1 MNYPSKR
8 VQKSDRI
15 KTLKPSP
22 FLLRFLA
29 ALSIG
34 GGGAWQLFPLIAS
47 AQTVPLTP
55 AGTAINN
62 TATGTY
68 VDPNTGETFNTT
80 SNTVTATVAEVAGVA
95 AVPSG
100 IIDVNGG
107 SVTTNDQL
115 LFTFLVTNVGN
126 EVSALHIPST
136 VTPVGANL
144 GSAQVLNGVTL
155 TAGVYVTEINGVI
168 LARPVILPANGN
180 TNDATFINAINNAAG
195 GNYTALNG
203 GTPFNGSINANS
215 GIKVIVPATVTA
227 TVAGNPVSV
236 TLGDTGAN
244 NNNAGTQNQPDSG
257 LEPPTLGGTDPIS
270 AASEIYTINF
280 AGAPPANGVR
290 ESSAFQT
297 VPLATQINSLAL
309 ATILKTR
316 IAYNANSA
324 ATFTDDTLTYR
335 LDLRVESAAP
345 TGSTGIVPAPLLG
358 TSIRV
363 DGASPVTKV
372 LISDA
377 IPTNT
382 TIDLT
387 ALPPATVTING
398 VVWTRVYTAQP
409 VATGPLAATQDW
421 LTTAPTAGTTR
432 IGYIADGPLA
442 PGYTTALDPNGF
454 RIQVVTTGLTAVSSA
469 VTIANVAQVFGQST
483 AGSISPTNPLVY
495 DESGDQNP
503 NNFENGS
510 PSIPPITT
518 TNTSPSGVADP
529 NTDGTD
535 SNNGGNNNQGTGP
548 GGEDNVFTINPP
560 GSILNGPQGQA
571 GAIGPNGT
579 NQTDFANKSAP
590 IAAGL
595 KTGDPVN
602 PAAVT
607 FTNTVQNP
615 SSNTSQLDNV
625 TLEPIS
631 ATLAAAATGTAIA
644 NYDLSNLPLTNA
656 PLPEGTTVL
665 IAYGNRA
672 ALYTLTSGEFVLT
685 SSSPATVSVSGT
697 TVTITPGANETTPA
711 PIIIPTVA
719 IGQSLDYYVQVDLPG
734 GAAGAVVTKGYSVP
748 IVAYVNS
755 NTTDGSTF
763 KTTGTQLGQDNPFN
777 IEINRV
783 YTGYLDLVKLSR
795 VLQGTGPALSV
806 PADGTFSNTS
816 KTPAPG
822 NIIEYLLSYTNIST
836 PASGSGNVVLNA
848 NNIVITEDGAVAP
861 NNWATTTLNVPSTA
875 RVDQDGTQPT
885 PNTVPTYN
893 AVITFFTGAT
903 ATTTTDPTVTRYLD
917 SIPTLTPGQTGY
929 FKFQRQVK

>member
-8 VQKSDRI
+8 FQTSDRI

-136 VTPVGANL
+136 VTPVGASL

-155 TAGVYVTEINGVI
+155 AAGVYVTEINGVV
-168 LARPVILPANGN
+168 LAKPVILPANGN
-180 TNDATFINAINNAAG
+180 TNDPTFIAEINNPAG
-195 GNYTALNG
+195 GNYPA
-203 GTPFNGSINANS
+203 FNGSINANS

-227 TVAGNPVSV
+227 TVAGNPISV

-244 NNNAGTQNQPDSG
+244 NNTAGTQNQPDSG
-257 LEPPTLGGTDPIS
+257 LEPPAVGTDPIS
-270 AASEIYTINF
+270 TASEIYTVNF

-316 IAYNANSA
+316 TAYNANSA

-358 TSIRV
+358 TSITV
-363 DGASPVTKV
+363 DGNPATKV

-377 IPTNT
+377 IPANT
-382 TIDLT
+382 TIDTT

-409 VATGPLAATQDW
+409 VATGPLAAAQDW

-432 IGYIADGPLA
+432 IGYIADGLLA
-442 PGYTTALDPNGF
+442 SGYSTVLDPNGF
-454 RIQVVTTGLTAVSSA
+454 RVQVVTTGLTAVSSA

-483 AGSISPTNPLVY
+483 AGPISPTNPLVY

-503 NNFENGS
+503 NNFENGA
-510 PSIPPITT
+510 PSVPAITAP
-518 TNTSPSGVADP
+518 NTSPSGVADP
-529 NTDGTD
+529 NTNGTD

-560 GSILNGPQGQA
+560 GSILNGPQGQP

-590 IAAGL
+590 IAANL
-595 KTGDPVN
+595 KTGDPIN
-602 PAAVT
+602 PAPVT

-615 SSNTSQLDNV
+615 SSNTNQLDNV

-631 ATLAAAATGTAIA
+631 AGLAAAATGTAIS

-656 PLPEGTTVL
+656 PLPDGTTVL

-672 ALYTLTSGEFVLT
+672 ALYTLTGGNFVLT
-685 SSSPATVSVSGT
+685 SSSAATVSVSGT

-711 PIIIPTVA
+711 PIIIPTVVV
-719 IGQSLDYYVQVDLPG
+719 GQALDYYVQVDLP
-734 GAAGAVVTKGYSVP
+734 ATAVVTKGYSVP

-755 NTTDGSTF
+755 NTADGSTF

-783 YTGYLDLVKLSR
+783 YTGYLDVVKLSR
-795 VLQGTGPALSV
+795 VLQGTGPVLSV
-806 PADGTFSNTS
+806 PADATFSNTS

-848 NNIVITEDGAVAP
+848 NNIVITEDGAAAP

-875 RVDQDGTQPT
+875 RVDQDGTQPI

-903 ATTTTDPTVTRYLD
+903 ATTTTDPTVTKYLD
-917 SIPTLTPGQTGY
+917 SIPTLTPSQTGY